1 VSAVPAGPVAADEG
15 RHAPGPGVSPT
26 FVEIWSFA
34 AHATPIAPA
43 VEVEVGLRPTV
54 DDAWFS
60 GLLVLPEVV
69 VVVLETHVGRVTGRG
84 LELRTSGL
92 WADQV
97 VEEPLRRW
105 GLGLEA
111 FGIALPADELV
122 GLDLG
127 NPDLRG
133 ERVPV
138 GWDLEWEHD
147 VDPRWYDTPD
157 GVSAYGGPARVYGEV
172 LLGADTFELAG
183 TGHRSHRW
191 GPGVVSAIHAAGSG
205 GPG

>member
-1 VSAVPAGPVAADEG
+1 VSDVPTAPAAGDEG
-15 RHAPGPGVSPT
+15 RHDAGSGAAPT

-34 AHATPIAPA
+34 AHATPLAPA
-43 VEVEVGLRPTV
+43 VEVELGLRPSV

-69 VVVLETHVGRVTGRG
+69 VVVLELHVGAVRAPG

-92 WADQV
+92 WADHV

-111 FGIALPADELV
+111 FGLALPSGHLSA
-122 GLDLG
+122 LDLG
-127 NPDLRG
+127 DPDLRG

-138 GWDLEWEHD
+138 GWDLEWEHED
-147 VDPRWYDTPD
+147 APRWYDAPP
-157 GVSAYGGPARVYGEV
+157 GVTAYGGPARVHGEV
-172 LLGADTFELAG
+172 LLGVDTFEVDG

-191 GPGVVSAIHAAGSG
+191 GPGVVSATGAT
-205 GPG
+205 GPARS

>member
-1 VSAVPAGPVAADEG
+1 MGERRATPNAADER
-15 RHAPGPGVSPT
+15 RHAPEARQAPT

-43 VEVEVGLRPTV
+43 VEVELGLRPAV

-60 GLLVLPEVV
+60 ALLILPEVA
-69 VVVLETHVGRVTGRG
+69 VVVLELHLGSVRAPG

-92 WADQV
+92 WADHV

-105 GLGLEA
+105 SLGLEA
-111 FGIALPADELV
+111 FGLAFPVAELSA
-122 GLDLG
+122 LDLG
-127 NPDLRG
+127 DPDIRG

-147 VDPRWYDTPD
+147 ALPGWYDTPS
-157 GVSAYGGPARVYGEV
+157 GVSAYGGPARVHGEV
-172 LLGADTFELAG
+172 LVGVDAFEVDVV
-183 TGHRSHRW
+183 GHRAHRW
-191 GPGVVSAIHAAGSG
+191 GPGVRSSTGAPSPGSG
-205 GPG
+205 

>member
-1 VSAVPAGPVAADEG
+1 MSTAGPKTADEG
-15 RHAPGPGVSPT
+15 PHVPPGDAAPT

-34 AHATPIAPA
+34 AHAGPLAPA
-43 VEVEVGLRPTV
+43 VEVELGLRPTV

-60 GLLVLPEVV
+60 GLLVLPDTV
-69 VVVLETHVGRVTGRG
+69 VVVLELHIGAVPGPA

-92 WADQV
+92 WADHV

-111 FGIALPADELV
+111 FGIALPASELA

-127 NPDLRG
+127 DPDLRG

-147 VDPRWYDTPD
+147 DAPRWYDAPR

-172 LLGADTFELAG
+172 LVGDDTFELTG

-191 GPGVVSAIHAAGSG
+191 GPGVVSAIHATG
-205 GPG
+205 GDGAR